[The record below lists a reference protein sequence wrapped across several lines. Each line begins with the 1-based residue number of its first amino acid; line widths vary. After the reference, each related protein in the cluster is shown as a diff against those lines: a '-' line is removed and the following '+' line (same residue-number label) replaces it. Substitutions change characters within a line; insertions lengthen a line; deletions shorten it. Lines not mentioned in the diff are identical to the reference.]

1 MTHRIIRAVK
11 YGLVI
16 WLAGFFFPG
25 CVSGRVERIYQNP
38 YPYPW
43 RVAVA
48 PFMDQSG
55 SGMVDTMAATDE
67 FYTELQQIS
76 GLQVTPVNRVQAVML
91 QLQMNRLNSPADAM
105 LLADALE
112 VDGVIVGTITR
123 YNPYY
128 PPLVGMVV
136 QLYSRKSRQPAG
148 TTDGINPAEIARAGK
163 QVELELKPP
172 MRPEAT
178 IIRIFDASQN
188 QTVEQIKQYAELQ
201 GEDQTP
207 YGWRKVTLSRNY
219 LRFVS
224 YEMIGELLAQ
234 QRKGLT
240 TTTPGD

>member
-1 MTHRIIRAVK
+1 
-11 YGLVI
+11 
-16 WLAGFFFPG
+16 
-25 CVSGRVERIYQNP
+25 
-38 YPYPW
+38 
-43 RVAVA
+43 
-48 PFMDQSG
+48 MDQSG
-55 SGMVDTMAATDE
+55 TGIVDTMSATDE
-67 FYTELQQIS
+67 FYTELQQVP
-76 GLQVTPVNRVQAVML
+76 GLEVTPVNRVQAVML
-91 QLQMNRLNSPADAM
+91 QLRMERISSPADAM
-105 LLADALE
+105 ALADALE

-136 QLYSRKSRQPAG
+136 QLYSRKSRMPEG
-148 TTDGINPAEIARAGK
+148 TGDGINPADMARAGK

-178 IIRIFDASQN
+178 VIRIFDASQKE
-188 QTVEQIKQYAELQ
+188 TEEQIKQYAQLQ

-224 YEMIGELLAQ
+224 YEIIGELLAQ

-240 TTTPGD
+240 TATPGD

>member
-1 MTHRIIRAVK
+1 
-11 YGLVI
+11 
-16 WLAGFFFPG
+16 
-25 CVSGRVERIYQNP
+25 
-38 YPYPW
+38 
-43 RVAVA
+43 
-48 PFMDQSG
+48 MDQSG